1 MGKTQLL
8 HMQFSLLLVMCH
20 SQLLHFWRHL
30 FSINFFH
37 ILALLT
43 SFLVVF
49 RFHFLM
55 VSSCHSQAL
64 FCLHHTF
71 LLFFVPL
78 VLRQLLCLRLVQLLL
93 FFIHPLLC
101 QFLSCYTCSL
111 HIFPCRFSFSL
122 FVLGISSC
130 HSYCSFFIIPFFF
143 VLLLFFLNF
152 FAFIQFRSSPRKS
165 SHADVFSRLEYLFG
179 HLIWPH
185 CV

>member
-8 HMQFSLLLVMCH
+8 HMQFSLLLVMCQ

-64 FCLHHTF
+64 FFLHHTF
-71 LLFFVPL
+71 LLLFIPL

-93 FFIHPLLC
+93 FLIILFCVNFFHVILVLFTSFPVVFRFHYLC
-101 QFLSCYTCSL
+101 QVYHPVILIVLSLSYLSSLCSSCYFLTSL
-111 HIFPCRFSFSL
+111 
-122 FVLGISSC
+122 
-130 HSYCSFFIIPFFF
+130 
-143 VLLLFFLNF
+143 
-152 FAFIQFRSSPRKS
+152 RSSS
-165 SHADVFSRLEYLFG
+165 SVLHQERVLTLMYSLASSIYLA
-179 HLIWPH
+179 I
-185 CV
+185 